1 MPDELITR
9 EIGNLRSSLDRL
21 SRRLENVQ
29 KELERQLK
37 ALGKQITTYIDEDRA
52 ARSRQFAL
60 TALVDARAEHDR
72 QFGHRQ
78 MVRRSTTG
86 MLRVMTTGMVRP
98 AAFLQAAEQLM
109 VDASDYWLSPA
120 QVALAAW
127 TDDSPVLAG
136 RAVLEA
142 VSRDPAR
149 STLFF
154 GLVLARFGRQAAAA
168 DWIAE
173 YARAQDCNALTEEF
187 TAVLDAVVR
196 GALGGQARERLLD
209 ACRTWQD
216 QLGQSGERQAKQV
229 ASWTEFIRSQRR
241 PLVDK
246 FQPLGTVSRDWVATL
261 RTLEAAAAFGHT
273 EQWLKSR
280 LGSESEDDEILP
292 AGAAD
297 LLRRLIAAPDQAEGA
312 LLEAARRW
320 QGMIEHDDS
329 SPASAGGELDEP
341 ILTDF
346 LTLSTAIA
354 TGTHASQ
361 LSDQTVRFCLA
372 LSRTSAERA
381 VTDLSQQVRRTHPAS
396 IEVNIEGWRYAIEP
410 GDDPDALIQKF
421 LGWAQNAM
429 TEEKAQAARKRLSI
443 GRTTR
448 LEHIEGRWEALKPE
462 GRERVHLATTQ
473 ANLFFQKWEQGIA
486 AAARC
491 VDLLRAQPA
500 RVWSDTQESRMVPE
514 SAWPTM
520 KLPDWD
526 PRPPAPS

>member
-1 MPDELITR
+1 MPDELIAR
-9 EIGNLRSSLDRL
+9 EVGNLRSSLDRL

-29 KELERQLK
+29 KELEHQLK
-37 ALGKQITTYIDEDRA
+37 ALGKQITSYIDEDRA

-72 QFGHRQ
+72 QFGHHQ

-86 MLRVMTTGMVRP
+86 MLQVMTTGMVRP
-98 AAFLQAAEQLM
+98 TVLLQTAEQLM

-127 TDDSPVLAG
+127 AGDSPVLAG

-142 VSRDPAR
+142 VGRDPAR
-149 STLFF
+149 SALFF

-173 YARAQDCNALTEEF
+173 YAQAQDCNALTEEF
-187 TAVLDAVVR
+187 TAVLDAVVQ

-209 ACRTWQD
+209 ACLTWQD
-216 QLGQSGERQAKQV
+216 QLGQSGARQAGQV
-229 ASWTEFIRSQRR
+229 AAWTEFIRSQRR
-241 PLVDK
+241 PLVNT
-246 FQPLGTVSRDWVATL
+246 FQPLGTVSRDWAATF
-261 RTLEAAAAFGHT
+261 RTLEAAAAFGTT

-280 LGSESEDDEILP
+280 LGSKGEDDETLLKSQDDEILR
-292 AGAAD
+292 AAAAD

-320 QGMIEHDDS
+320 QSSIKHDDDL
-329 SPASAGGELDEP
+329 PASAGDEP
-341 ILTDF
+341 DEPVRTDF

-372 LSRTSAERA
+372 HSRTSAERA

-396 IEVNIEGWRYAIEP
+396 IEVEIEGWHHAIEP

-429 TEEKAQAARKRLSI
+429 TEEKAQEERRRLSI

-448 LEHIEGRWEALKPE
+448 LGQMGGA
-462 GRERVHLATTQ
+462 Q
-473 ANLFFQKWEQGIA
+473 A
-486 AAARC
+486 
-491 VDLLRAQPA
+491 
-500 RVWSDTQESRMVPE
+500 
-514 SAWPTM
+514 
-520 KLPDWD
+520 
-526 PRPPAPS
+526 